1 MGERVRRRRGRR
13 IQEIL
18 AVAAALFGERGYDGV
33 SLDDV
38 ADRLDVTKGSLYY
51 YFSSKDE
58 LVTAAIEAL
67 GNDWIARLE
76 RLVAD
81 TGGPAGRRLRALVHE
96 QVTVAV
102 RDHPAALRLFLA
114 PDEWP
119 DRQRERI
126 KDLRRRHDKV
136 FRDVVRDGVESG
148 EFMVTSEDTA
158 LLCMHAAMTQAPT
171 WYGALGTGA
180 RDRAVAEL
188 VDTLMCLVGE
198 RPRH

>member
-1 MGERVRRRRGRR
+1 
-13 IQEIL
+13 
-18 AVAAALFGERGYDGV
+18 
-33 SLDDV
+33 
-38 ADRLDVTKGSLYY
+38 YY

-81 TGGPAGRRLRALVHE
+81 TGGPAGRRLRALVRE

-114 PDEWP
+114 PGEWP
-119 DRQRERI
+119 DQQRERI
-126 KDLRRRHDKV
+126 KDLRRRHDRV
-136 FRDVVRDGVESG
+136 FRDVVRDGLESG
-148 EFMVTSEDTA
+148 EFTVTSEDTA

-171 WYGALGTGA
+171 WYGALNPRA
-180 RDRAVAEL
+180 RDRAIADL
-188 VDTLMCLVGE
+188 VDTLMRLVGE
-198 RPRH
+198 PHPAACPGH

>member
-81 TGGPAGRRLRALVHE
+81 TGGPAGRRLRALIHE

-126 KDLRRRHDKV
+126 KDLRRRHDRV

-171 WYGALGTGA
+171 WYGALRPRA
-180 RDRAVAEL
+180 RDLAIAGL
-188 VDTLMCLVGE
+188 VDTLMLLVGE
-198 RPRH
+198 RPGH

>member
-1 MGERVRRRRGRR
+1 MGERVARKRDRR

-18 AVAAALFGERGYDGV
+18 SVAAALFGERGYDGV
-33 SLDDV
+33 SLDDI
-38 ADRLDVTKGSLYY
+38 AERLDVTKGSLYY
-51 YFSSKDE
+51 YFASKDE

-76 RLVAD
+76 RLLAD
-81 TGGPAGRRLRALVHE
+81 TGGPAGRRLRALVRE

-126 KDLRRRHDKV
+126 KDLRRRHDRV
-136 FRDVVRDGVESG
+136 FRSVVREGVESG
-148 EFMVTSEDTA
+148 EFTVTGEDTV

-171 WYGALGTGA
+171 WYGTLRPRA
-180 RDRAVAEL
+180 RDRAIAEL
-188 VDTLMCLVGE
+188 VDTLMRLVGQSGG
-198 RPRH
+198 